1 MMRRNGNRPLEFSRI
16 HTALAIREW
25 AVTVSLAARPSVSGA
40 PESTERRKDMRRIT
54 PLILVLV
61 VMATAA
67 TFPLAASANHGGLH
81 GGTPI
86 VRAM

>member
-1 MMRRNGNRPLEFSRI
+1 MRRTRNISLAFSRI
-16 HTALAIREW
+16 CASLAIRER
-25 AVTVSLAARPSVSGA
+25 AVTASLAARPSVSGA

-61 VMATAA
+61 ATALAA
-67 TFPLAASANHGGLH
+67 TFPLVAAANHGGLH